1 MRRTTWTPKK
11 KTRRNWQTL
20 EYKKYRILEK
30 REREKERKRESV
42 YMFTLLF
49 TNKSYSTTSKKDQN
63 LKSKYLEKR

>member
-1 MRRTTWTPKK
+1 LNIINNAFSK
-11 KTRRNWQTL
+11 
-20 EYKKYRILEK
+20 
-30 REREKERKRESV
+30 REKERKRESV